1 MDRSLEGTEPEGT
14 GDGFADRVAV
24 EIPGLYRY
32 AVMLAG
38 ETAAAEDLVSETVL
52 RALEHEEQYQ
62 GEASVR
68 TWLHRI
74 LSHLAIDRLRH
85 RSFEVSVASVEE
97 AWRDETYSVD
107 PAVVVER
114 AESAAAVR
122 EALVHLPLGYRTV
135 VVLHDAA
142 GWRAR
147 EIAELLGLSLS
158 ATKQRLRRG
167 RMMLVSVLGEGKERR
182 MANHGVPLGCWEA
195 RERVSAYLDDEL
207 DASDRLELEDHLRRC
222 VTCPPLY
229 QALVT
234 ATAALGRFRD
244 PDSVIPP
251 EVAERIRARTGL
263 P

>member
-1 MDRSLEGTEPEGT
+1 VAVSPTGTEPERA
-14 GDGFADRVAV
+14 GDVFGDRVAA

-32 AVMLAG
+32 AVALAG
-38 ETAAAEDLVSETVL
+38 ETAAAEDLVSETVV
-52 RALEHEEQYQ
+52 RALEHREQYR

-74 LSHLAIDRLRH
+74 LSHLAVDRLRH

-97 AWRDETYSVD
+97 AWRDESYSVD
-107 PAVVVER
+107 PSVVFER

-142 GWRAR
+142 GWPAR

-167 RMMLVSVLGEGKERR
+167 RMMLVSVLGEGRERR
-182 MANHGVPLGCWEA
+182 MANHGVLLDCWEA
-195 RERVSAYLDDEL
+195 RERVSAYLDNEL
-207 DASDRLELEDHLRRC
+207 ADPERLELEAHLRGC

-244 PDSVIPP
+244 PASVIPP
-251 EVAERIRARTGL
+251 AVAERIRARTGL